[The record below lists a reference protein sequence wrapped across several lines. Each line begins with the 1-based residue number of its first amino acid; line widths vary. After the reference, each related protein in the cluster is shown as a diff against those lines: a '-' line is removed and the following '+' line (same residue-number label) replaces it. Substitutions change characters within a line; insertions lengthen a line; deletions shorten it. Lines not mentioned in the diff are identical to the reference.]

1 MVSEML
7 LVLSFLK
14 TRSFKFSK
22 DEGKLAENI
31 TFLEL
36 KRNDKEIYYWQG
48 NNEVDFVVKEK
59 DNSLNAINVSYSD
72 NINEREI
79 KGLKEFA
86 NNFGNKVAN
95 LTILTK
101 NIERV
106 ENDINYIPLWKWLLQ
121 NKQGN

>member
-1 MVSEML
+1 ML